1 MVLVSRGNCAFAD
14 KARGVQY
21 RWVSPT
27 PYWPTDGAG
36 RASEGLTRM
45 DPTPPRIAK
54 MGNAKATAVHFL
66 LGLSWYFGVSPSQ
79 LEVLYRTLYPDTVR

>member
-1 MVLVSRGNCAFAD
+1 
-14 KARGVQY
+14 
-21 RWVSPT
+21 
-27 PYWPTDGAG
+27 
-36 RASEGLTRM
+36 
-45 DPTPPRIAK
+45 